1 MGYPDFRALCAEL
14 LAEMELFGF
23 NDEYSE
29 NLTKKVQNALAVSR
43 LSPLSDSQLE
53 GIFMQNAKCVAAKA
67 HLDLEAFISASRQVI
82 AQSHGAK

>member
-1 MGYPDFRALCAEL
+1 MAYPDFRALCAEL

-23 NDEYSE
+23 DDEHSE
-29 NLTKKVQNALAVSR
+29 NLKKTVKRALAVSR
-43 LSPLSDSQLE
+43 LSPLTDSQLE
-53 GIFMQNAKCVAAKA
+53 GIFMQNAQCVAAKA